1 MEFTFMRIRKRHELF
16 DSITRD
22 NLKIRYITK
31 YWRILNTFTF
41 DNDFYDYRVIN
52 KMTIINE
59 I

>member
-1 MEFTFMRIRKRHELF
+1 MRIHKRHDFF

-22 NLKIRYITK
+22 DLKIRYITK
-31 YWRILNTFTF
+31 QYWTILNTFTF

-52 KMTIINE
+52 KMTIINK